1 MNPRMNPRSKKKSKS
16 KGTGAR
22 RAVRKEGKVPELDGL
37 KREAFFAFLQEAGRV
52 FILVR
57 DSGKAKIGR
66 RGFLPEERE
75 NGMVLVFNRSMN
87 FTWDDS
93 GIHATLI
100 LGSVPEKCYI
110 PPEDI
115 VAVYSPELG
124 AQLVV
129 SPEGTAAGAKTE
141 EADANVIKVDFRRKR

>member
-1 MNPRMNPRSKKKSKS
+1 MERNVKMPD
-16 KGTGAR
+16 
-22 RAVRKEGKVPELDGL
+22 LDGL
-37 KREAFFAFLQEAGRV
+37 KKEAFFAFLEEAGRV

-75 NGMVLVFNRSMN
+75 NGLVLVFNRSMN

-110 PPEDI
+110 PPGDI

-129 SPEGTAAGAKTE
+129 SPKEDAKGTKAE
-141 EADANVIKVDFRRKR
+141 EADANVIKVDFKRKR